1 MVRRPTIVRLA
12 ALALVAWAL
21 PGCALL
27 KVFDHDFTQPGSP
40 QPAPGQTAK
49 SSVVRAG
56 PEVKYVDMA
65 GFSGFLYGARALR
78 HFAAFPRAYVGVMGY
93 GTLPLIGDELGPSF
107 GYLGLLGGW
116 DARPVEWLYLDTG
129 LLVGVTQDLVKG
141 TTNPFA
147 RQVTLEPSVAVGV
160 PVILGWRL
168 SVVAGSLM
176 LPMSGEFGG
185 WTVGLRAEQ
194 KSMEQRVTTL
204 D

>member
-1 MVRRPTIVRLA
+1 MRRHPLPVRLA
-12 ALALVAWAL
+12 ALALVAGAL

-27 KVFDHDFTQPGSP
+27 RVFDHDFTQPGAP

-49 SSVVRAG
+49 SSVNRSG

-78 HFAAFPRAYVGVMGY
+78 HFGALPHAYVGVMGY
-93 GTLPLIGDELGPSF
+93 GTLPFIGDELGPSF

-116 DARPVEWLYLDTG
+116 DARPLPWLYVDTG

-147 RQVTLEPSVAVGV
+147 RQVTVEPSLAVGV
-160 PVILGWRL
+160 PVIMGWRL
-168 SVVAGSLM
+168 SVVGGSLM

-194 KSMEQRVTTL
+194 KSMEQKVSTL